1 MENLSVS
8 DPPPLGASEAQQH
21 GPPAPSPVPQ
31 LPPQMFTTAA
41 QLLDL
46 TDSKDSRFP
55 YPRSFVDSLKTDRD
69 PIVGNQKS

>member
-1 MENLSVS
+1 
-8 DPPPLGASEAQQH
+8 
-21 GPPAPSPVPQ
+21 
-31 LPPQMFTTAA
+31 MFTTAA

-46 TDSKDSRFP
+46 TDSKDSRFA

>member
-46 TDSKDSRFP
+46 TDSKDSRF
-55 YPRSFVDSLKTDRD
+55 VDSLKTDRD